1 MKVSIIVPIY
11 NAAVFLPQTIQSIRQ
26 QSYQD
31 LEIILVND
39 CSTDNSL
46 TIINDAANKDNRI
59 IVVNKKVNEGED
71 YARFSGLEKATGDYI
86 AFLDADDWLTK
97 DAVKNLLEISNTHNV
112 DIVYANNIRV
122 FSQKLKINRI
132 NTFDSRYTERT
143 ISGNEKDNLFISFF
157 GVNIVPVTMWGN
169 LYRRNLFTADLKRS
183 GLKFGADLALGMQ
196 LYHKAKSIFVTST
209 PVLYYRWGGVTAKFQ
224 PNFINSVKALFERK
238 LEFITRHNLTNEKRT
253 AVIEL
258 ANCLATHV
266 TQLATYYPKNREENL
281 KILEKEFQ
289 DATYDSFAKYTSD
302 PYFQPNALNTACINL
317 DYRNAYE
324 IAYSDSRKIKSRV
337 RLIIKKA
344 SSALLRHI
352 KL

>member
-97 DAVKNLLEISNTHNV
+97 DAVKTLLEISNTHNV

-132 NTFDSRYTERT
+132 NTFDSDIQNVLFPEMKKT
-143 ISGNEKDNLFISFF
+143 IF
-157 GVNIVPVTMWGN
+157 
-169 LYRRNLFTADLKRS
+169 
-183 GLKFGADLALGMQ
+183 
-196 LYHKAKSIFVTST
+196 
-209 PVLYYRWGGVTAKFQ
+209 
-224 PNFINSVKALFERK
+224 
-238 LEFITRHNLTNEKRT
+238 
-253 AVIEL
+253 
-258 ANCLATHV
+258 
-266 TQLATYYPKNREENL
+266 
-281 KILEKEFQ
+281 
-289 DATYDSFAKYTSD
+289 
-302 PYFQPNALNTACINL
+302 
-317 DYRNAYE
+317 
-324 IAYSDSRKIKSRV
+324 
-337 RLIIKKA
+337 
-344 SSALLRHI
+344 SSHFLV
-352 KL
+352 